1 MLKYALL
8 LTSALFISGCGKEV
22 VKEVS
27 NSCEFKLIGYDKPH
41 KYGTAKFLVNGKIV
55 SLKMGKHQV
64 PNEKYGNVFTGVCG
78 QKTYEDGSL
87 KNTYAVSFRTKM
99 KPGSSKYMLPNY

>member
-1 MLKYALL
+1 MKN
-8 LTSALFISGCGKEV
+8 TEM
-22 VKEVS
+22 
-27 NSCEFKLIGYDKPH
+27 
-41 KYGTAKFLVNGKIV
+41 FL
-55 SLKMGKHQV
+55 Q
-64 PNEKYGNVFTGVCG
+64 GVCG